1 MDEVLSSLAAFFLTT
16 ADPSKAA
23 LTLPPILDLGA
34 VAAGAVSGALEACDR
49 RLDIVGVLVL
59 SFITALGGG
68 AIRDMLLPTDS
79 VYMLDTPLAVILTA
93 VIGLAAFFFSSLLY
107 KLDKPIAVFDIIS
120 VALFV
125 VSGTEKTLM
134 CGYGLLPCVLMG
146 SLTGVG
152 GGVVRDVCLG
162 RIPKVFMSSNYYA
175 ICAVVGAAAY
185 YGLVEAH
192 VVKTVAAAA
201 CVAIVV
207 GLRWAS
213 LRYHLIT
220 ATPVDLSA
228 KLMGPLGRLAHRR
241 RAETKAGADGR
252 PGEGGGPAAEDAA
265 AEPDIAEPGAEKG
278 R

>member
-1 MDEVLSSLAAFFLTT
+1 MDGVLSTLAGLFLTS
-16 ADPSKAA
+16 ADPAKAA
-23 LTLPPILDLGA
+23 LSLPPILDLGA
-34 VAAGAVSGALEACDR
+34 VAAGAVSGALEACDK

-79 VYMLDTPLAVILTA
+79 VYMLDTPLAAVLTA
-93 VIGLAAFFFSSLLY
+93 VIGLAAFFFSGLFY

-120 VALFV
+120 VSLFV

-134 CGYGLLPCVLMG
+134 CGYGLVPCVLMG

-162 RIPKVFMSSNYYA
+162 RIPKVFKSSNYYA
-175 ICAVVGAAAY
+175 ICAVAGAAAY

-201 CVAIVV
+201 CVVVVV
-207 GLRWAS
+207 GLRWLS

-228 KLMGPLGRLAHRR
+228 RLMGPLGRLAHRR
-241 RAETKAGADGR
+241 RKDGVRRR
-252 PGEGGGPAAEDAA
+252 P
-265 AEPDIAEPGAEKG
+265 